1 MTDFNAFAPNYSVPA
16 DPLAG
21 FHGPILLKQGREER
35 GRGWKGRDGSEG
47 EEEREGDIRF
57 FP

>member
-1 MTDFNAFAPNYSVPA
+1 MTDFNAFAPNYSVPG

-35 GRGWKGRDGSEG
+35 GRGGRGGKGRKKARGYPV
-47 EEEREGDIRF
+47 